1 MLGCWDFGF
10 EIYLTMPR
18 DYYETLGVARG
29 ASADEVK
36 KAFRKKAHELH
47 PDKRGGDEAKFK
59 ELNEAYQALSD
70 SSKRQ
75 TYDQFGH
82 DGARFSGGGA
92 GRAGNPF
99 GAGGV
104 QFDFGQGAD
113 LNDLFGSFFGN
124 AHRSGRGTSA
134 ARSARQSGADVE
146 AQLTVTLAEAAS
158 GAKRRVQMDVAAMC
172 ERCKGSGGEPGSGRA
187 TCATCKGSGA
197 VNSRQDTFMGS
208 FQTSSLCS
216 TCNGEGTTV
225 SAPCR
230 ECSGQGRVRRRRTL
244 DVTIPAGI
252 ADGQTLRLQHQG
264 EAGLKGGHPGDLY
277 VTVRVTPHPKLTR
290 DGDSMRCS
298 LHVTIRQATL
308 GDTVTVPTIEG
319 EAKLKIPA
327 GTQSNT
333 ILKMAGKGMPHLHR
347 SGRGDQLVT
356 VHVRTPD
363 KLTKEQ
369 RRALEDLF

>member
-1 MLGCWDFGF
+1 
-10 EIYLTMPR
+10 MPR
-18 DYYETLGVARG
+18 DYYEILGVARG
-29 ASADEVK
+29 ASADEIK

-47 PDKRGGDEAKFK
+47 PDKKGGDEAKFK

-70 SSKRQ
+70 TQKRQ
-75 TYDQFGH
+75 AYDQFGH

-92 GRAGNPF
+92 GRGGNPF

-113 LNDLFGSFFGN
+113 LNDLFGSFFGGG
-124 AHRSGRGTSA
+124 GRGRS
-134 ARSARQSGADVE
+134 SARGNGGRQAGADVE
-146 AQLTVTLAEAAS
+146 AQLTISLAEAAS
-158 GAKRRVQMDVAAMC
+158 GAKRTVQMDVAAMC
-172 ERCKGSGGEPGSGRA
+172 ERCKGSGGEPGSSRS

-197 VNSRQDTFMGS
+197 VNSRQDTFFGA
-208 FQTSSLCS
+208 FQTSTLCP

-225 SAPCR
+225 SAPCK
-230 ECSGQGRVRRRRTL
+230 ECTGQGRVRRRRTL

-277 VTVRVTPHPKLTR
+277 VTIRVTPHPKLAR
-290 DGDSMRCS
+290 DGDSLRCS
-298 LHVTIRQATL
+298 LHISIKQAAL
-308 GDTVTVPTIEG
+308 GDTVAVPTIEG

-327 GTQSNT
+327 GTQSGT

-369 RRALEDLF
+369 KRALEELF